1 MKYFERYRV
10 NPKKFSLSDY
20 DSRDKTERRGS
31 KEDNTKDLAELASG
45 IDTLQEILHAEG
57 KRKVLLILQ
66 GMDASGKDGTIR
78 HVFSECNPQGVRLA
92 SFKAPSA
99 EELAHDYL
107 WRIHQQVPK
116 AGELVIFNRSHY
128 EDVLIVK
135 VHDWIDDA
143 ECKRRYQ
150 QINDF
155 ERMLTETG
163 TTIIKCFLH
172 ISKAE
177 QKKRLQERLD
187 DPTKSWKFNPGDL
200 AERKLWER
208 YIETYEQAIRAT
220 SSKQS
225 PWYIVPADS
234 KTNRNLLISRL
245 LLDTLK
251 NLDLRYP
258 KVPSEYK
265 SIKIED

>member
-1 MKYFERYRV
+1 MANLDQYRV
-10 NPKKFSLSDY
+10 NPKNFSLKDFNA
-20 DSRDKTERRGS
+20 RDKTERS
-31 KEDNTKDLAELASG
+31 ATKEQDVIEFTRLVAE
-45 IDTLQEILHAEG
+45 INRYQDILHAEG

-66 GMDASGKDGTIR
+66 GMDTSGKDGTIR
-78 HVFSECNPQGVRLA
+78 HVFSECDPLGIRLA
-92 SFKAPSA
+92 NFKAPNS

-107 WRIHQQVPK
+107 WRVHQQVPK

-128 EDVLIVK
+128 EDVGIVK
-135 VHDWIDDA
+135 VHNWINDE
-143 ECKRRYQ
+143 ECKRRYA

-187 DPTKSWKFNPGDL
+187 DPAKTWKFNPGDL
-200 AERKLWER
+200 AERKLWDNYTEA
-208 YIETYEQAIRAT
+208 YEQAIKAT
-220 SSKQS
+220 SSKQA

-245 LLDTLK
+245 LLDALK
-251 NLDLRYP
+251 NLDLHYP
-258 KVPSEYK
+258 AVPAEYK